1 GGAMEAAF
9 NDWTIVTSKGDPR
22 TNIETLPGP
31 NSDIA
36 TNLDIAPGDTVEFAI
51 TGTVNSR
58 AVANIINTATAE
70 FAGATTEATATL
82 ETLPEEVWIEKT
94 AESPMYIP
102 GEDAVFHVR
111 VYNGTDGFDNDI
123 ALEDILSGIKATNIY
138 GVSERAFESWTIE
151 TTNSDSR
158 TTITPMPVDNQ
169 DIRSMIDIAPHDIVE
184 FTITAKTNPLAASD
198 ITNTATADLNG
209 TQQHSSA
216 TVQPQSQGIS
226 IEKTA

>member
-1 GGAMEAAF
+1 
-9 NDWTIVTSKGDPR
+9 
-22 TNIETLPGP
+22 
-31 NSDIA
+31 
-36 TNLDIAPGDTVEFAI
+36 
-51 TGTVNSR
+51 
-58 AVANIINTATAE
+58 
-70 FAGATTEATATL
+70 
-82 ETLPEEVWIEKT
+82 
-94 AESPMYIP
+94 
-102 GEDAVFHVR
+102 
-111 VYNGTDGFDNDI
+111 DNDI

-158 TTITPMPVDNQ
+158 TTITPMPIDNQ

-216 TVQPQSQGIS
+216 T
-226 IEKTA
+226 

>member
-1 GGAMEAAF
+1 
-9 NDWTIVTSKGDPR
+9 S
-22 TNIETLPGP
+22 
-31 NSDIA
+31 

-123 ALEDILSGIKATNIY
+123 ALEDIL
-138 GVSERAFESWTIE
+138 
-151 TTNSDSR
+151 
-158 TTITPMPVDNQ
+158 
-169 DIRSMIDIAPHDIVE
+169 
-184 FTITAKTNPLAASD
+184 
-198 ITNTATADLNG
+198 
-209 TQQHSSA
+209 
-216 TVQPQSQGIS
+216 
-226 IEKTA
+226 